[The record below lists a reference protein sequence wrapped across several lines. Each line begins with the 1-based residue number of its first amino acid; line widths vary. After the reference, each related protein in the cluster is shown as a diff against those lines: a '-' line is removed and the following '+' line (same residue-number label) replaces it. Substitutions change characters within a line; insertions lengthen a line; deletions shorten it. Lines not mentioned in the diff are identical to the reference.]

1 MKIRKDQ
8 VAARGFHWCRSAFT
22 LIELLVVIAIIAILA
37 ALLLPALSRA
47 RLKAQAV
54 QCMSNEKQ
62 LGLGW
67 LMYADDNQ
75 SKVAVSLPNGGI
87 ANDVD
92 WVRGG
97 LGYDGHPD
105 NTNVIYLR
113 DGLLGPYVKNVGV
126 YKCPADLSRSLGRKG
141 DPRVRSISMSQA
153 FRTYTSEHW
162 SSPPWRIFKK
172 TSDITKPQPVNVWVL
187 VDENPDSIND
197 AAFATA
203 MDSPYPNTV
212 WQDTPANYHGGACG
226 FAFADGHSEI
236 HKWRDAATVA
246 IPTTYSQNVSTRSQ
260 RNSYDVVWVMERTTS
275 KIKDN

>member
-1 MKIRKDQ
+1 M
-8 VAARGFHWCRSAFT
+8 GFT

-37 ALLLPALSRA
+37 AMLLPALSRA
-47 RLKAQAV
+47 KCKAASIL
-54 QCMSNEKQ
+54 CMSNEKQ
-62 LGLGW
+62 LGLGF

-75 SKVAVSLPNGGI
+75 SKVAVSLPNSGI
-87 ANDVD
+87 PNDVD

-105 NTNVIYLR
+105 NTNIIYLR

-153 FRTYTSEHW
+153 FRTYPTEHF

-172 TSDITKPQPVNVWVL
+172 TSDITVPAPSNVWVM

-197 AAFATA
+197 AAFAVA
-203 MDSPYPNTV
+203 MDGKFPNTI
-212 WQDTPANYHGGACG
+212 WQDTPANYHCGACG
-226 FAFADGHSEI
+226 FNFADGHAEI
-236 HKWRDAATVA
+236 HKWRDAATLA
-246 IPTTYSQNVSTRSQ
+246 IRTTYSQNISTRNQ
-260 RNSYDVVWVMERTTS
+260 PKSYDVVWVQERTTAL
-275 KIKDN
+275 IKQ

>member
-1 MKIRKDQ
+1 MRKHYPG
-8 VAARGFHWCRSAFT
+8 ARRFSLRGSAFT

-37 ALLLPALSRA
+37 AMLLPALSKAKCRA
-47 RLKAQAV
+47 LSV

-75 SKVAVSLPNGGI
+75 SRVTTSLDDAAI
-87 ANDVD
+87 

-105 NTNVIYLR
+105 NTNIIYLR
-113 DGLLGPYVKNVGV
+113 DGRLGPYVKNVGV
-126 YKCPADLSRSLGRKG
+126 YKCPADLSKTLGRRG

-153 FRTYTSEHW
+153 FRLHSEEHW
-162 SSPPWRIFKK
+162 SSPPWRIYKK
-172 TSDITKPQPVNVWVL
+172 TSDITSPQPANVWVM

-203 MDSPYPNTV
+203 MNSPYPNTV
-212 WQDTPANYHGGACG
+212 WQDTPANYHCGACG
-226 FAFADGHSEI
+226 FNFADGHSEI
-236 HKWRDAATVA
+236 HKWRDPTTRA
-246 IPTTYSQNVSTRSQ
+246 IPTTYTQEISTRSAP
-260 RNSYDVVWVMERTTS
+260 RNYDVVWVMERTTAR
-275 KIKDN
+275 IKPQ